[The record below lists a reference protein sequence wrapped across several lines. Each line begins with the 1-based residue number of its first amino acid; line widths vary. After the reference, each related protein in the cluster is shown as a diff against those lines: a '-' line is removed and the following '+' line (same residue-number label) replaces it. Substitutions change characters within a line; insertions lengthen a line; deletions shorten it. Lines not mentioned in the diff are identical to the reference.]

1 MIDDTFTLKGRSG
14 PIFRVVR
21 FLNAFGIPCVYGRT
35 FNNTLQTT
43 ARLDDIDASPEL
55 IERGRRE
62 IAERRARTVK

>member
-14 PIFRVVR
+14 PIFRVVQ
-21 FLNAFGIPCVYGRT
+21 FLNVSGIPYVRGRT
-35 FNNTLQTT
+35 LSNVLQTT